1 MSFLIKNEKYNE
13 IAEKVY
19 NSIKKEFESEPA
31 YNEIE
36 PSQGKINTSFHSE
49 QGSQYICLS
58 VIFNDSVHGTRK
70 NYYPQVFL
78 EECKYVVK
86 EKMIPGYINVKIETS
101 SDHSDEEN
109 FDEENSIKNMNI
121 LFLNMNINF
130 IYQMHWVCP

>member
-31 YNEIE
+31 YNEKYLKTEIK
-36 PSQGKINTSFHSE
+36 PYQGKTNTNFHSDKIQK
-49 QGSQYICLS
+49 QGSKYVCLS
-58 VIFNDSVHGTRK
+58 VIFIDSVHGTG
-70 NYYPQVFL
+70 
-78 EECKYVVK
+78 KYVVK
-86 EKMIPGYINVKIETS
+86 EKMMPGYINFKIETS
-101 SDHSDEEN
+101 SDDSDKEN